1 MNWEVENI
9 DSTKEIRDLS
19 ERLKVSNTTASLLV
33 SRGIK
38 TFEGAKTFFRPS
50 LDDLHDPFLMKD
62 MDKAVIRILDAVKKE
77 EKILIYGD
85 YDVDGTSSVAL
96 VCKFL
101 RTNTKN
107 QIGTY
112 IPDRYDEG
120 YGISFKSID
129 YALDNDFTLIIAL
142 DCGIKAIDKVDYANK
157 NNIDYIICDHHK
169 PGKTI
174 PAAVAVLNPLRED
187 CNYPFKFL
195 CGCGIGFKLIQALSA
210 RQEQWESNVEN
221 YLDLVA
227 VAIGADM
234 VPLVGENRTLC
245 HFGLKIINS
254 SPTTGLKAIIRGI
267 NKPEIT
273 LGEVSFYI
281 APRIN
286 SAGRIKHGNNAVEL
300 LLEDNFDNAI
310 SFSKEIDE
318 FNIQRRGL
326 DKLITNEALEQIE
339 ENEEQRDF
347 TTVVF
352 KEDWHKGVIGI
363 VASRLIEK
371 YYRPTL
377 VFTKSNDVLA
387 ASARSVK
394 GFDVYNAIESCKE
407 HLIQFGGHKYA
418 AGLTLKPESYF
429 AFKQSFEEYVKT
441 TIDKKLLTPIINVN
455 EKIKLTDITPK
466 FYRILKQFA
475 PFGPAN
481 KQPVFYSD
489 NLLDT
494 GYCKTVG
501 EDDKHLKLSLSQA
514 NSEVFK
520 SIGFGLGDKLSL
532 IENKTQFKA
541 VFNIDENNWNGIKS
555 IQLKLLDIKNND

>member
-85 YDVDGTSSVAL
+85 YDVDGTTSVAL

-254 SPTTGLKAIIRGI
+254 SPTTGLKAIIRGV

>member
-85 YDVDGTSSVAL
+85 YDVDGTTSVAL

-169 PGKTI
+169 PGETI

-254 SPTTGLKAIIRGI
+254 SPTTGLKAIIRGV

>member
-1 MNWEVENI
+1 MNWEVNNI
-9 DSTKEIRDLS
+9 DTSKETLS
-19 ERLKVSNTTASLLV
+19 LSKQLNVSNTVASLLV
-33 SRGIK
+33 SRKIK
-38 TFEGAKTFFRPS
+38 TFEEAKKFFRPS
-50 LDDLHDPFLMKD
+50 LKDLHDPYLMKD
-62 MDKAVIRILDAVKKE
+62 MDKAVDRILEAIKKNE
-77 EKILIYGD
+77 NILVYGD

-101 RTNTKN
+101 RSNTNN

-129 YALDNDFTLIIAL
+129 YASDNDFTLIIAL
-142 DCGIKAIDKVDYANK
+142 DCGIKAVDKVSYANK
-157 NNIDYIICDHHK
+157 KNIDYIICDHHK
-169 PGKTI
+169 PGKKI
-174 PAAVAVLNPLRED
+174 PLAIAVLNPLRKD

-195 CGCGIGFKLIQALSA
+195 CGCGIGFKLIQALSIS
-210 RQEQWESNVEN
+210 QEHWDSNVES
-221 YLDLVA
+221 YLDLVS
-227 VAIGADM
+227 VAIGADL

-245 HFGLKIINS
+245 HFGLKVINS

-273 LGEVSFYI
+273 LSEVSFFI

-300 LLEDNFDNAI
+300 LMEESFDNAI

-318 FNIQRRGL
+318 FNLERRGL
-326 DKLITNEALEQIE
+326 DKIITAQALKQIVDNKEQ
-339 ENEEQRDF
+339 NNF
-347 TTVVF
+347 STVVF
-352 KEDWHKGVIGI
+352 QEDWHKGVIGI

-371 YYRPTL
+371 YYKPTL

-394 GFDVYNAIESCKE
+394 GFDVYNAIEACKV

-418 AGLTLKPESYF
+418 AGLTLKPADYL
-429 AFKQSFEEYVKT
+429 AFKKCFEEYVEKN
-441 TIDKKLLTPIINVN
+441 IDKKSLSPVILVD
-455 EKIKLTDITPK
+455 EKIELAEITPK

-481 KQPVFYSD
+481 KQPVFCSE
-489 NLLDT
+489 NLTDS
-494 GYCKTVG
+494 GYGKTVG
-501 EDDKHLKLSLSQA
+501 EEDKHLKLSLLQK
-514 NSEVFK
+514 NSTVFK
-520 SIGFGLGDKLSL
+520 SIGFGLGDKLPL
-532 IENKTQFKA
+532 IKNKAEFKA
-541 VFNIDENNWNGIKS
+541 VFNIDENNWNGVKS
-555 IQLKLLDIKNND
+555 TQLKVLDIKNND

>member
-19 ERLKVSNTTASLLV
+19 ERLKVSNITASLLV

-195 CGCGIGFKLIQALSA
+195 CGCGIGFKLIQGLSA

>member
-195 CGCGIGFKLIQALSA
+195 CGCGIGFKLIQGLSA

-254 SPTTGLKAIIRGI
+254 SPTTGLKAIIRGV

-541 VFNIDENNWNGIKS
+541 VFNIDENNWNGLKS

>member
-19 ERLKVSNTTASLLV
+19 ERLKVSNITASLLV

-62 MDKAVIRILDAVKKE
+62 MDNAVIRILDAVKKE

-169 PGKTI
+169 PGETI
-174 PAAVAVLNPLRED
+174 PAAVAVLNPLREG

-254 SPTTGLKAIIRGI
+254 SPTTGLKAIIRGV

>member
-129 YALDNDFTLIIAL
+129 YALDHNFTLIIAL

-169 PGKTI
+169 PGETI

-195 CGCGIGFKLIQALSA
+195 CGCGIGFKLIQALSV

-254 SPTTGLKAIIRGI
+254 SPTTGLKAIIRGV

-371 YYRPTL
+371 HYRPTL
-377 VFTKSNDVLA
+377 VFTKSGEVLA

-541 VFNIDENNWNGIKS
+541 VFNIDENNWNGLKS

>member
-85 YDVDGTSSVAL
+85 YDVDGTTSVAL

-169 PGKTI
+169 PAETI

-195 CGCGIGFKLIQALSA
+195 CGCGIGFKLIQGLSA

-254 SPTTGLKAIIRGI
+254 SPTTGLKAIIRGV

-541 VFNIDENNWNGIKS
+541 VFNIDENNWNGLKS

>member
-62 MDKAVIRILDAVKKE
+62 MDNAVIRILDAVKKE

-195 CGCGIGFKLIQALSA
+195 CGCGIGFKLIQGLSA

-254 SPTTGLKAIIRGI
+254 SPTTGLKAIIRGV

>member
-19 ERLKVSNTTASLLV
+19 ERLKVSNITASLLV

-62 MDKAVIRILDAVKKE
+62 MDNAVIRILDAVKKE

-169 PGKTI
+169 PGETI

-254 SPTTGLKAIIRGI
+254 SPTTGLKAIIRGV

-339 ENEEQRDF
+339 ENEEQSDF

>member
-1 MNWEVENI
+1 MDWEVENI

-19 ERLKVSNTTASLLV
+19 EMLKVSNTTASLLV

-50 LDDLHDPFLMKD
+50 LDHLHDPFLMKD
-62 MDKAVIRILDAVKKE
+62 MDKAVARILDAVEKD

-101 RTNTKN
+101 RANTKN

-120 YGISFKSID
+120 YAISFKSID

-142 DCGIKAIDKVDYANK
+142 DCGIKAIDKIKYANK
-157 NNIDYIICDHHK
+157 KNIDYIICDHHK
-169 PGKTI
+169 PAENI
-174 PAAVAVLNPLRED
+174 PAAVAVLNPLRTD

-227 VAIGADM
+227 VAIGADL

-273 LGEVSFYI
+273 LSEVSFYI

-318 FNIQRRGL
+318 FNIERRGL

-339 ENEEQRDF
+339 DNKEQSDF

-352 KEDWHKGVIGI
+352 QEDWHKGVIGI

-387 ASARSVK
+387 ASARSIK

-418 AGLTLKPESYF
+418 AGLTLKPENYF
-429 AFKQSFEEYVKT
+429 AFKKSFEEYVKK

-455 EKIKLTDITPK
+455 EKIELTDITPK

-481 KQPVFYSD
+481 KQPVFYSE

-501 EDDKHLKLSLSQA
+501 EDDKHLKLSLSQE
-514 NSEVFK
+514 NSDVFK

-532 IENKTQFKA
+532 IKNKTQFKA
-541 VFNIDENNWNGIKS
+541 VFNIDENNWNGQSS

>member
-1 MNWEVENI
+1 MEGC
-9 DSTKEIRDLS
+9 S
-19 ERLKVSNTTASLLV
+19 
-33 SRGIK
+33 SRI
-38 TFEGAKTFFRPS
+38 
-50 LDDLHDPFLMKD
+50 
-62 MDKAVIRILDAVKKE
+62 
-77 EKILIYGD
+77 
-85 YDVDGTSSVAL
+85 
-96 VCKFL
+96 
-101 RTNTKN
+101 
-107 QIGTY
+107 
-112 IPDRYDEG
+112 
-120 YGISFKSID
+120 
-129 YALDNDFTLIIAL
+129 
-142 DCGIKAIDKVDYANK
+142 
-157 NNIDYIICDHHK
+157 
-169 PGKTI
+169 
-174 PAAVAVLNPLRED
+174 
-187 CNYPFKFL
+187 
-195 CGCGIGFKLIQALSA
+195 
-210 RQEQWESNVEN
+210 EN

-254 SPTTGLKAIIRGI
+254 SPTTGLKAIIRGV

-363 VASRLIEK
+363 VASRLIEGSYK
-371 YYRPTL
+371 PTIVMTDSDEQFL
-377 VFTKSNDVLA
+377 TGSV
-387 ASARSVK
+387 RSVS
-394 GFDVYNAIESCKE
+394 GFDVYDALLKCENNIF
-407 HLIQFGGHKYA
+407 QFGGHKYA
-418 AGLTLKPESYF
+418 AGLKVKKSNFESFKTQFENTVKDSVSGKMFQKTFLYDLLIDFSEITMENVKILQRMSPFGLGNKKPVFRTNNCFLDQTLKF
-429 AFKQSFEEYVKT
+429 
-441 TIDKKLLTPIINVN
+441 
-455 EKIKLTDITPK
+455 
-466 FYRILKQFA
+466 
-475 PFGPAN
+475 
-481 KQPVFYSD
+481 
-489 NLLDT
+489 
-494 GYCKTVG
+494 VG

>member
-19 ERLKVSNTTASLLV
+19 EKLKVSNTTASLLV

-85 YDVDGTSSVAL
+85 YDVDGTTSVAL

-169 PGKTI
+169 PAETI

-541 VFNIDENNWNGIKS
+541 VFNIDENNWNGLKS